1 MRQDQCH
8 SQGMEKF
15 KQANTL
21 SIAQLITLLTLA
33 WALLPGEIIESRFRR
48 AWHHL
53 NGQGPYVAENEVY
66 CPDTGKFLKV
76 SHEGKQIRHLLTILA
91 QADMRLP
98 EEALAEQFQ
107 ALHSIRHHR
116 RCSEQTPNAQKLAC
130 AVGEMLDL
138 VSEVVVRL
146 DVGSDPLWTWWD
158 ADVIDISRDG
168 KRWLIQRVTEDA
180 IFGGHS
186 ACAPDGYLFGV
197 EGESWVMRVPAHI
210 RTMEQ
215 ADEALDR
222 ARRMDADQIFTF
234 ANRAM

>member
-1 MRQDQCH
+1 
-8 SQGMEKF
+8 METF
-15 KQANTL
+15 NRTTAL
-21 SIAQLITLLTLA
+21 CAAQLITLLTLA
-33 WALLPGEIIESRFRR
+33 WSMLPDEAIESRFRR
-48 AWHHL
+48 ASDHL
-53 NGQGPYVAENEVY
+53 KDQGPYVAENEAY
-66 CPDTGKFLKV
+66 CRDTGQFLKG
-76 SHEGKQIRHLLTILA
+76 SHEGNQIRNLLTILA

-98 EEALAEQFQ
+98 ETAFAELFHALR
-107 ALHSIRHHR
+107 SMRHHR
-116 RCSEQTPNAQKLAC
+116 RCPEQTPRAQKLAGV
-130 AVGEMLDL
+130 VGEMLDL

-234 ANRAM
+234 ANRAV